1 MSQEPPAKRKAR
13 HIEIQ
18 AKLRAGIADGTY
30 PLGSL
35 LPPEQVLCKELG
47 ASRFTVRQAL
57 AGLRSA
63 GLIESRSGF
72 GTVVTRTRVPE
83 TITHRMTT
91 FEELLRYPGKTIRR
105 QLEIETITAGSDLA
119 RLLKIPTGSQWVYL
133 KSMRLARDTNA
144 AISWVNAYIAPRF
157 ADVLD
162 LPNPDGAPL
171 LTQIEKQHD
180 HRAAGADVEIFVG
193 RIDPDL
199 AEPLQCQ
206 ANDPALIIVRRY
218 QGSDGEVYLV
228 THSIHPENRFSL
240 AFEMSRQVDTGTT
253 T

>member
-1 MSQEPPAKRKAR
+1 MTMPQEPIAKRKAR

-18 AKLRAGIADGTY
+18 AKLRAGIEDGTY
-30 PLGSL
+30 PLGGL
-35 LPPEQVLCKELG
+35 LPPEQVLCKELS

-72 GTVVTRTRVPE
+72 GTVVTRIRVPE

-105 QLEIETITAGSDLA
+105 QLNIETITVASDLA
-119 RLLKIPTGSQWVYL
+119 RLLKIPTGSQWVHL

-144 AISWVNAYIAPRF
+144 AISWVNAYIAPGF

-171 LTQIEKQHD
+171 LTQIDMQHG
-180 HRAAGADVEIFVG
+180 HRAAEADVEIFVG
-193 RIDPDL
+193 RI
-199 AEPLQCQ
+199 EPELVEALQCQ
-206 ANDPALIIVRRY
+206 ANDPALIILRRY
-218 QGSDGEVYLV
+218 RGSDGEVYLV

-240 AFEMSRQVDTGTT
+240 AFEMSRQIDS
-253 T
+253 